1 MPTLTRKIKY
11 GDFMS
16 KRICFI
22 CDYVNS
28 KHYEFNDLINCKY
41 YDLINAENETTF
53 TIKINDKVFFST
65 FGFNILEFLL
75 CIAQWEINKGDMIYN
90 CIDTNDNPLISF
102 IEEDG
107 FYRIHSAWQ
116 EFECKEKF
124 DFSELISVK
133 EIL

>member
-1 MPTLTRKIKY
+1 
-11 GDFMS
+11 MS

-41 YDLINAENETTF
+41 YDLINAENEATF

-65 FGFNILEFLL
+65 SGFNILEFLL